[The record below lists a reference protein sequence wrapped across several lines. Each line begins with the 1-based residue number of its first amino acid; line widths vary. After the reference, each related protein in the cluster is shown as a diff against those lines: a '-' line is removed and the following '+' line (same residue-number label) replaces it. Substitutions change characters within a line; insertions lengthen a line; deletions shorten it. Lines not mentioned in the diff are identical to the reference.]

1 MSDYQALR
9 EQMVEYQL
17 ARRGIREPVLSAM
30 AQVPREEFVDEY
42 LRGAAY
48 DDGALPIE
56 AGQTISQP
64 FIVALMVQELGVGP
78 DDTVLEIGAG
88 SGYAAAVL
96 SRLVST
102 VHAVERHEVLVEAA
116 RERLA
121 RLGYDNAHI
130 HHGDGSLGWPE
141 AAPYDGILVSAAT
154 RDLPSALIEQLRPG
168 AALIVPV
175 GGAVMGQELKR
186 LVRQED
192 QSLNETDLCA
202 VQFVPLR
209 EGTE

>member
-1 MSDYQALR
+1 MSNYEVLR

-30 AQVPREEFVDEY
+30 GEVPREEFVDEY

-64 FIVALMVQELGVGP
+64 FIVALMIQELRVGP
-78 DDTVLEIGAG
+78 QATVLEIGAG

-96 SRLVST
+96 SRLVAS
-102 VHAVERHEVLVEAA
+102 VHAVERHKVLVEVA
-116 RERLA
+116 RERLT

-130 HHGDGSLGWPE
+130 HHGDGSLGWPD

-168 AALIVPV
+168 AALVVPV

-186 LVRQED
+186 LVRAED
-192 QSLNETDLCA
+192 HSLTETDLCA

-209 EGTE
+209 GGTE